1 MATAALHRSTVTE
14 RRAVAGWISGGIAIL
29 LTALLG
35 VVTATQLRLAA
46 LLLGEAWFGP
56 GIRAWL
62 R

>member
-1 MATAALHRSTVTE
+1 MATAALRRSSVKE
-14 RRAVAGWISGGIAIL
+14 RMAVAGWISGGIAIL

-35 VVTATQLRLAA
+35 VVAATQLRLAA
-46 LLLGEAWFGP
+46 MLLGQAWFGP

>member
-1 MATAALHRSTVTE
+1 MATAALRRSSATE
-14 RRAVAGWISGGIAIL
+14 RMAVAGWISGGIAIL

-35 VVTATQLRLAA
+35 VVAATQLRLVAI
-46 LLLGEAWFGP
+46 LLGEAWFGP